1 MRILGDRQE
10 YGVVSGYCS
19 MSIGFD
25 SVVRSFLNDR
35 VGATSHPTTHETS
48 LATQV
53 FEFRSRNEES
63 KNMSSFSFQR
73 QSRVNDG
80 ASWEEFVGKGLDL
93 SAKLGI
99 LQDFL
104 SGRSNPAITQEHVDI
119 TASSISRLL
128 AAYTENPYVIRD
140 YTNTPTNPREIMAP
154 EQTWG
159 SLKRSPNQEDSR
171 DPYILEL
178 HNNQGRIELPLKGE
192 EIEAVISQIALHR
205 AKCA

>member
-1 MRILGDRQE
+1 
-10 YGVVSGYCS
+10 